1 MLSSLFSKFSF
12 SYPASFYQ
20 IPNTCCIARLTT
32 VIPIQHAIPIR
43 IGLPPVF
50 TSFTILVFRPIAA
63 IAITIKN
70 LDSSFSGANTSA
82 GTPAAVAMVVITDA
96 PMKNRM
102 KNGNTCLIETF
113 PAPSPFSRLVRISAS
128 TSVIGIIARVRVSF
142 TVTALSSVWL
152 PSPYRLSQVE
162 AAAVTDEVS
171 LPPFRRIPQTL
182 LRNLLQS
189 RGNLPMSETKS
200 PPAR

>member
-1 MLSSLFSKFSF
+1 MLHSKT
-12 SYPASFYQ
+12 YHCDPDPARHSHQNRFASGLYQ
-20 IPNTCCIARLTT
+20 LHNIG
-32 VIPIQHAIPIR
+32 IQADCRHR
-43 IGLPPVF
+43 HHN
-50 TSFTILVFRPIAA
+50 
-63 IAITIKN
+63 KN
-70 LDSSFSGANTSA
+70 LDSSFNGANTSA

-102 KNGNTCLIETF
+102 KNGNTCLIEIF

-171 LPPFRRIPQTL
+171 FTAVPANTPNASPE
-182 LRNLLQS
+182 LLQS